1 MPIPRVVAGA
11 YAGVVAL
18 ADGGAAISAK
28 RFVGR
33 FRGKSVLLVGPQFA
47 GKTTLAALLGD
58 DSTSLVVA
66 SDQKSKQKSKQKLVN
81 LSQFKLKTPQLD
93 LTDAPDDETVKTAI
107 RDRVPKANLVCLV
120 VSLER
125 LEGNSPLDD
134 PLRLAKQV
142 AQCSTAR
149 TKSTLVLTHLGAAG
163 FRDSESVLADVR
175 VAEIKV
181 ALGAT
186 DVLIGNLLDKNDRT
200 AIAARI
206 IGALT

>member
-1 MPIPRVVAGA
+1 MPIPQVVAGA

-18 ADGGAAISAK
+18 AGGGAALSAK

-58 DSTSLVVA
+58 DSTSLVLA
-66 SDQKSKQKSKQKLVN
+66 SHQKSKAKLVN

-93 LTDAPDDETVKTAI
+93 LTDAPDDGTVKNAI

-142 AQCSTAR
+142 AQCSTVK
-149 TKSTLVLTHLGAAG
+149 TKSALVLTHLGAAG
-163 FRDSESVLADVR
+163 FRDSESVLADAR
-175 VAEIKV
+175 VTEIKV

-186 DVLIGNLLDKNDRT
+186 DVLVGNLLDANDRT

-206 IGALT
+206 IAALT

>member
-1 MPIPRVVAGA
+1 MRIPKAVAGA
-11 YAGVVAL
+11 YAGVVAI
-18 ADGGAAISAK
+18 AGGDAASSVK
-28 RFVGR
+28 SFVAR

-58 DSTSLVVA
+58 DSTSLVLA
-66 SDQKSKQKSKQKLVN
+66 SNQKAKPKLVN

-142 AQCSTAR
+142 AQCSR
-149 TKSTLVLTHLGAAG
+149 VKTKSALVLTHLGAAG
-163 FRDSESVLADVR
+163 FRDSESVLADAR

-186 DVLIGNLLDKNDRT
+186 EVLIGNLLDKDDRT